1 MKNGLDDVGS
11 IFGAGLAEQGS
22 VRLQAHGGQPQFYF
36 DTQKSG
42 SLRQLFRSGWSEKL
56 LTLANFSPC
65 KLLTPVPSG
74 CCSRRSTLF
83 PTTHMEILSS
93 AESWA
98 REQMEVVKKNVCS
111 LGKVT
116 FINHPATNGECV
128 HTHLDLIHPRS
139 HVQEAAFRSDVVE
152 EKDAVSFTEVGP
164 GNAAKPTEKGAWIYT
179 QQWIFSFLLFL
190 LTKCH
195 MKC

>member
-22 VRLQAHGGQPQFYF
+22 VRLQAHGGQPRFYF

-42 SLRQLFRSGWSEKL
+42 ESVSTFPQRL

-65 KLLTPVPSG
+65 KLLTQVPSG

-98 REQMEVVKKNVCS
+98 RKQMEVVKKNVCS

-116 FINHPATNGECV
+116 VMNHPATNGECV

-179 QQWIFSFLLFL
+179 Q
-190 LTKCH
+190 
-195 MKC
+195 